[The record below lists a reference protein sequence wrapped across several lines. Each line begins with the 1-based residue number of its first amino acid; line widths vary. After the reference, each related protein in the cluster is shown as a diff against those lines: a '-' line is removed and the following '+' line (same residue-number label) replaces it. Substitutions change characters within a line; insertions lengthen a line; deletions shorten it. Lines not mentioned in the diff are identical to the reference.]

1 MSDREQ
7 GGVLLYDG
15 VCALCNRTV
24 QYLMDCDTHGILRFA
39 PLQGETAKK
48 VWERYPGKD
57 PGLKT
62 VVYVRGYGTP
72 EERLFF
78 RSRAILEIM
87 SDLGGKWRLLVVL
100 KLIPGPLRDAVYDW
114 IARHRYAWFGKYDQC
129 RLPEKGTE
137 DRFLP

>member
-1 MSDREQ
+1 M
-7 GGVLLYDG
+7 LYDG

-39 PLQGETAKK
+39 PLQGETAKE
-48 VWERYPGKD
+48 VWERHPGKN
-57 PGLKT
+57 PGLKS
-62 VVYVRGYGTP
+62 VVYVRGYGTQ

-87 SDLGGKWRLLVVL
+87 PDLGGKWRMFVLL
-100 KLIPGPLRDAVYDW
+100 KLIPGFLRDAVYDW

-129 RLPEKGTE
+129 RLPAKGTE